1 MFDVTQPV
9 NRIEFLK
16 DTLHDMAEF
25 FKKPDSKNDPD
36 YALMQEVYNEIG
48 DELRQLSEEESYRD
62 EHISDQLSV
71 IHRVDDNISFS

>member
-1 MFDVTQPV
+1 MFNVTQPV

-25 FKKPDSKNDPD
+25 FKNPDSKDDPD
-36 YALMQEVYNEIG
+36 YALMKETYEVIG

-62 EHISDQLSV
+62 EHISDQLTV
-71 IHRVDDNISFS
+71 IYKTDDTDIFS